1 MSFSRAQLLNL
12 PGVNAMA
19 IASQAKLGNY
29 NFGDLVMDESNIEGV
44 KLAAKSGQNKD
55 LWNRYCKAY
64 LACKALAEVLP
75 PVMAADAAAGA
86 NLSGLEASTDPMAG
100 ALVLAP
106 RVRKSLVTPQITDA
120 PLVPSQALALR
131 PVVTEPPAAPM
142 SSPEA
147 SVIDKMQEQL
157 NAAMA
162 SVTRMFQKPL
172 VRWFCC
178 GLMLMFPKLVTMVL
192 MTAFRSV
199 VVTGMQEFS
208 GTVKDTGIVAMNVA
222 ADVASG
228 LETAAKPITNLLGE
242 SPGMEHVQL
251 ANVTATQSVFLAGFC
266 SVISCLYF
274 GSGAVT
280 AVPGG

>member
-12 PGVNAMA
+12 PGVNAIA

-29 NFGDLVMDESNIEGV
+29 NFGDLVNDEANIDGV
-44 KLAAKSGQNKD
+44 KLAAKSGQKKD

-75 PVMAADAAAGA
+75 PVMAADAAAGTTMA
-86 NLSGLEASTDPMAG
+86 RPASSTDPMAG

-106 RVRKSLVTPQITDA
+106 PLQKSGVTQAITDL

-131 PVVTEPPAAPM
+131 PVITEPPAAPL

-147 SVIDKMQEQL
+147 SVIDRMQEQL

-162 SVTRMFQKPL
+162 CVTRLFQKPL
-172 VRWFCC
+172 IRWLCFS
-178 GLMLMFPKLVTMVL
+178 LMLVFPKLVTMVL

-199 VVTGMQEFS
+199 VVTGMQELS

-228 LETAAKPITNLLGE
+228 LENAAKPLTSLLAE
-242 SPGMEHVQL
+242 SPAMEHVQL
-251 ANVTATQSVFLAGFC
+251 ANVTVTQSVFLAGFC
-266 SVISCLYF
+266 SVISCLYL
-274 GSGAVT
+274 GNGAVA